1 MSKIIGVDTSS
12 IDNVSGFF
20 VTQGG
25 GISSVPAT
33 TDSGILLCPQN
44 SNMAR
49 PWSAATFEEYANPV
63 HMFQISDLTNVKMM
77 SYNTYNIS
85 ILLNDGNLYIGGYT
99 NNAQMGLSYAD
110 SVDAIDNATFKLALT
125 NVKTAKCINSGH
137 VAIKNDGTFWWTGS
151 MSAYMNSTGVG
162 GGNTYEYYSWR
173 QLGSDTDWHD
183 VDAYAEYPYNM
194 VAIKGSPGSR
204 YLYST
209 GYGQSYSN
217 GQGNT
222 TRLYSFT
229 RVKSAAN
236 TDLTESFDKVKVSY
250 SSNLAVSESGK
261 LFSWGENARGSL
273 GSGNTT
279 DKQYA
284 TQVGTDT
291 DWDDCWV
298 QRYAGFAKKTDGT
311 MYMSTGNS
319 SWRIE
324 PSTSS
329 TFTQIGTDTDY
340 EDLAIFDGDSSSHG
354 YTVFAKKNGSWYVS
368 TQSVDAG
375 GWAGPAYQGST
386 ADGSWVAV
394 NTILQQND
402 ITGTIDSILCL
413 ESSLNQGQSVIMFAV
428 S

>member
-1 MSKIIGVDTSS
+1 
-12 IDNVSGFF
+12 
-20 VTQGG
+20 
-25 GISSVPAT
+25 
-33 TDSGILLCPQN
+33 
-44 SNMAR
+44 
-49 PWSAATFEEYANPV
+49 
-63 HMFQISDLTNVKMM
+63 
-77 SYNTYNIS
+77 
-85 ILLNDGNLYIGGYT
+85 
-99 NNAQMGLSYAD
+99 
-110 SVDAIDNATFKLALT
+110 
-125 NVKTAKCINSGH
+125 
-137 VAIKNDGTFWWTGS
+137 

-311 MYMSTGNS
+311 MYMSTGFS